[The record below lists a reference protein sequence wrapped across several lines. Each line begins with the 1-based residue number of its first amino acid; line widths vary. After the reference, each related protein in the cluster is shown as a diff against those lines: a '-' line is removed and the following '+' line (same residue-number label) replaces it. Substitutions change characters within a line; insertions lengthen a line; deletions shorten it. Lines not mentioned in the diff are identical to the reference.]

1 MMNAEDCRRKA
12 SECLRAAQLATD
24 PDVRLAWHDLSDE
37 WLTLA
42 VQIVPHDSLQPKQSA
57 PTTRRPVELAEPRRI
72 AAEKMGD
79 LLRERL
85 TLTNF
90 TLQAPAPYNRRTD
103 SL

>member
-1 MMNAEDCRRKA
+1 MNAEDCRRKA
-12 SECLRAAQLATD
+12 SDCLRAAQLATD

-42 VQIVPHDSLQPKQSA
+42 VQIVPRDSLEPKQSA
-57 PTTRRPVELAEPRRI
+57 RTIRRPVELAEPRTI
-72 AAEKMGD
+72 AAEKIGN

-90 TLQAPAPYNRRTD
+90 AD
-103 SL
+103 S